1 MPPPDGEQR
10 CQGVCN
16 PGTRQNDKRLK
27 DSYYDI
33 VTDRFGRAQ
42 TLVETRIGND
52 GRLIFTYNES
62 MQSRI
67 PAFRVREEG
76 LVATTLI
83 VEAPARADYRDFA
96 TDWEIQ
102 NSPFCIF
109 SHRYQPIVDEGNQV
123 LAYGRVEWITGV
135 AHFIQND
142 IDGIEFDNRTI
153 AEKGLVEDI
162 VGNELVAAIATLGG
176 SLLIR
181 SLARAAITSS
191 SRFLGVAI
199 AEGAI
204 DAARGVSTAAFRLA
218 LLGLRAIRA
227 RALVRTFTSRGL
239 RVIVNIG
246 GEAAEHELK
255 QGPQIAVNSFGLG
268 RGQINRIVPNLI
280 REKGENIGTLFG
292 KETVDRII
300 SSKLPTSIDTQAVA
314 QGAAKV
320 LKPGGTLQMSF
331 LPDQEFVDTFVRQLR
346 AAGFKS
352 AKAQFTPPFP
362 NAPSLPSNAFVEAI
376 R

>member
-1 MPPPDGEQR
+1 
-10 CQGVCN
+10 
-16 PGTRQNDKRLK
+16 
-27 DSYYDI
+27 
-33 VTDRFGRAQ
+33 
-42 TLVETRIGND
+42 
-52 GRLIFTYNES
+52 

-67 PAFRVREEG
+67 PAFRLQQDG

-83 VEAPARADYRDFA
+83 VEAPARADYRAFA

-102 NSPFCIF
+102 NSPLCVF
-109 SHRYQPIVDEGNQV
+109 SHRYQPIVDEGDQV
-123 LAYGRVEWITGV
+123 LAYGRVEWADRV

-142 IDGIEFDNRTI
+142 IDGVEFDNRTI
-153 AEKGLVEDI
+153 AEKGMEEDI
-162 VGNELVAAIATLGG
+162 VGNELVATIATLGG

-191 SRFLGVAI
+191 SRFAVLAI

-204 DAARGVSTAAFRLA
+204 DAARGVTSAAFRLA
-218 LLGLRAIRA
+218 MLGLRTIRA
-227 RALVRTFTSRGL
+227 RALVRIFNRRGL

-246 GEAAEHELK
+246 GEAAAEELK
-255 QGPQIAVNSFGLG
+255 FGSPQIAVNSFPPG
-268 RGQINRIVPNLI
+268 RGEINKVIPNLI
-280 REKGENIGTLFG
+280 REKGEEIGTLFG
-292 KETVDRII
+292 KDSVDMIV
-300 SSKLPTSIDTQAVA
+300 SSKLPLDVDTHAIA

-320 LKPGGTLQMSF
+320 LKPGGQLKMSF
-331 LPDQEFVDTFVRQLR
+331 LPSQEFVDTFVRQLR

-362 NAPSLPSNAFVEAI
+362 GAPSMPSNAFVEAI